1 MLDNIQLV
9 VTVVVCF
16 ASLSHF
22 YSSKPSGQGVAR
34 SLWPKH
40 PLQAVLPHSCH
51 GRKAADVDLW
61 GLGRRSWPQ
70 NGRGPKIKAKKSCV
84 RMLFFCCEMSGT
96 KSVGRSIPLRSGC
109 AQVGL
114 FFTMT
119 CTTLTSR
126 TCFYFL
132 GWCFRRASLDLDQFC
147 QHLEDASWL
156 TGMHQRFDNNCFW
169 KSQDA

>member
-40 PLQAVLPHSCH
+40 PSKRYYHTAVMDAKQRMWIFGGS
-51 GRKAADVDLW
+51 GD
-61 GLGRRSWPQ
+61 
-70 NGRGPKIKAKKSCV
+70 GRGPKIKAKKSCV

-96 KSVGRSIPLRSGC
+96 KSVGRSIPWRSGC